1 MESEVWIMEGG
12 KWKVGG
18 EGGKWKVGDVRWKV
32 EGGKCR
38 V

>member
-1 MESEVWIMEGG
+1 MESEVWTMEGG
-12 KWKVGG
+12 KCKVGG